1 MLITAAI
8 TLLTTSAAAYEV
20 AVLRPNQYLSDNPG
34 QVGEAS
40 RFLGRARALLDQA
53 GLEHHTLNEDEVR
66 QDGLPAGE
74 FFLCA
79 YNPGIPTDVEAEI
92 VRFLDGGGHALFC
105 YYLSDRLRGKLQL
118 GPLEYAKAGEEKTM
132 EYLAAGPKALRGQPK
147 RVRQSSWNAHLT
159 EPRSSEVRVAARWS
173 GPSGRGSSGA
183 GLLVGPQAAFLGHV
197 LTEEGHTRQQS
208 ALLVSIVSHYHPHTW
223 GLVAKRALYRAFE
236 FRHAPSLA
244 ALDKLCAS
252 RYDQERLARL
262 KERRRRIDI
271 LRRTGR
277 ADKAF
282 RESLSLREDAEKL
295 YLSCLGSRK
304 HEFRGAWV
312 VMPGGVGDWSWDK
325 TARVAHRNGLNALF
339 VRVEWRGQAHYRS
352 EVLRVA
358 DGVTDEYDP
367 LAEAVEAC
375 HRYGLEVHAWFINHN
390 WRTPP
395 KELIEEFSAQGRW
408 QVAPDGEDRVWE
420 GGDRVYWVNPS
431 DPRNVKLQADMMSE
445 VARNYDVDG
454 VHFDY
459 IRYENYSGSY
469 GEADRERF
477 ERKTGLKADKWP
489 DDVLPRQRSRPPGN
503 LHEAFLEWRVTQIS
517 NVVEACSR
525 AVRAAD
531 PDCKLSAAVYPAW
544 PAHRLIVGQDWPRW
558 LREGWIDFVCPMN
571 YDSPSYYSRHEQR
584 VIAQRKAA
592 GEYPLYSGIGSWLQP
607 DATAVA
613 DQIVT
618 DRANGADGFLLFS
631 YTPELGTDVLPKLRR
646 GPLRSQTRPPARV
659 AAAATPERSAAWAF
673 LPLPGAGPLFGGT
686 DWLHPRAK

>member
-1 MLITAAI
+1 MLVAAVMALLGTTAG
-8 TLLTTSAAAYEV
+8 AYEV
-20 AVLRPNQYLSDNPG
+20 VILRPNQYLADNPG

-40 RFLGRARALLDQA
+40 EFLGRARALLDQA
-53 GLEHHTLNEDEVR
+53 GLEHHTLNEDDVR

-74 FFLCA
+74 FLLCA
-79 YNPGIPTDVEAEI
+79 YNPGISPDVGTEL
-92 VRFLDGGGHALFC
+92 VRFLDGGGRALFC
-105 YYLSDRLRGKLQL
+105 YYLSDRLRERLRL
-118 GPLEYAKAGEEKTM
+118 GPLEYAKAGDGKTM

-147 RVRQSSWNAHLT
+147 QVRQSSWNAHLT
-159 EPRSSEVRVAARWS
+159 EPLSPDVRVAARWTDS
-173 GPSGRGSSGA
+173 AGRESPGA
-183 GLLVGPQAAFLGHV
+183 SLFVGPQAAFLGHV
-197 LTEEGHTRQQS
+197 LTREGNTRQQS
-208 ALLVSIVSHYHPHTW
+208 ALLVSVISHYHPNTW
-223 GLVAKRALYRAFE
+223 DLVARRALNRAFH
-236 FRHAPSLA
+236 FHHAPSLA
-244 ALDKLCAS
+244 ALEKLCEG

-282 RESLSLREDAEKL
+282 GESLSLREDAEKL

-312 VMPGGVGDWSWDK
+312 VMPGGVGDWGWDR

-352 EVLRVA
+352 DVLQIA
-358 DGVTDEYDP
+358 DEVTDQHDP

-375 HRYGLEVHAWFINHN
+375 HRYGIEVHAWFINHN

-395 KELIEEFSAQGRW
+395 KELIDQFSAQGRW
-408 QVAPDGEDRVWE
+408 QVAPDGEDRIWE

-431 DPRNVKLQADMMSE
+431 DPRNVELQADMMSE
-445 VARNYDVDG
+445 VSRNYDVDG

-469 GEADRERF
+469 GDADRERF
-477 ERKTGLKADKWP
+477 ERDTGLKAGTWP
-489 DDVLPRQRSRPPGN
+489 DDVLPRQGSTPPGR
-503 LHEAFLEWRVTQIS
+503 LHEPFLSWRVTQV
-517 NVVEACSR
+517 NHVVQACSE
-525 AVRAAD
+525 AVRAAN
-531 PDCKLSAAVYPAW
+531 PGCKLSAAVYPAW

-646 GPLRSQTRPPARV
+646 GPLRSQTKPVR
-659 AAAATPERSAAWAF
+659 AAAPSTPERSAAWAF
-673 LPLPGAGPLFGGT
+673 LPLPGPGAVFRGT
-686 DWLHPRAK
+686 DWLHLRAK